1 MGAAGAV
8 AAAAAS
14 AAGVAGA
21 VLAVV
26 SATSMSLCAPSSTSS
41 VLHEREGGG
50 FSFTT
55 HQHAKG
61 HTKHK
66 TFTPRTH
73 HTRFIQM
80 LADVRIFTGITFS
93 TVSLCL
99 SPRRH
104 RRPTARARS
113 GSQSFHTEL
122 GGPPARR
129 PAFKFSKEETRSRGE
144 SQRHPLRGHA
154 SVHVP
159 LGAPVLVSVENI
171 QSRGNRVGRKRTGGT
186 DCVARRRDNCER
198 TVSRSRLH
206 EALRRR
212 PMLCS
217 GGHAQQVSY
226 TYGVH
231 GAW

>member
-1 MGAAGAV
+1 M

-26 SATSMSLCAPSSTSS
+26 SAMSMSLCAPSST
-41 VLHEREGGG
+41 LQFFTKGREED
-50 FSFTT
+50 FHRHNLF
-55 HQHAKG
+55 K
-61 HTKHK
+61 
-66 TFTPRTH
+66 
-73 HTRFIQM
+73 
-80 LADVRIFTGITFS
+80 
-93 TVSLCL
+93 SLCETE
-99 SPRRH
+99 
-104 RRPTARARS
+104 RPTARARS

-186 DCVARRRDNCER
+186 DCVARRRDLGGTIASGRCR
-198 TVSRSRLH
+198 DRDSMKHFGDDQCSAVVGTHSRSATHTESMEHGKTFRCG
-206 EALRRR
+206 RTSRKNPPR
-212 PMLCS
+212 P
-217 GGHAQQVSY
+217 
-226 TYGVH
+226 
-231 GAW
+231 

>member
-21 VLAVV
+21 VLATDVLV
-26 SATSMSLCAPSSTSS
+26 LYARRDGTGSMCLCSTSS
-41 VLHEREGGG
+41 RKREEGG
-50 FSFTT
+50 F
-55 HQHAKG
+55 H
-61 HTKHK
+61 
-66 TFTPRTH
+66 R
-73 HTRFIQM
+73 R
-80 LADVRIFTGITFS
+80 TFS

-99 SPRRH
+99 SGPEKAPKDPQREHAPAHSRF
-104 RRPTARARS
+104 T
-113 GSQSFHTEL
+113 QSWED
-122 GGPPARR
+122 PPSCAR

>member
-1 MGAAGAV
+1 ME
-8 AAAAAS
+8 
-14 AAGVAGA
+14 
-21 VLAVV
+21 
-26 SATSMSLCAPSSTSS
+26 SSPTRQTDPHIGGDCGCS
-41 VLHEREGGG
+41 RRGGG
-50 FSFTT
+50 SGGVGSWRGGGGTGCGERDVDVLVCSILDIFSSSR
-55 HQHAKG
+55 KG
-61 HTKHK
+61 G
-66 TFTPRTH
+66 R
-73 HTRFIQM
+73 
-80 LADVRIFTGITFS
+80 RIFTGISFS

-99 SPRRH
+99 SGPDTE
-104 RRPTARARS
+104 RPTARARS

>member
-1 MGAAGAV
+1 MCSFTGAAEFFTFAKRALHSQHTNTQTV
-8 AAAAAS
+8 TPS
-14 AAGVAGA
+14 TRHSH
-21 VLAVV
+21 LAHITP
-26 SATSMSLCAPSSTSS
+26 AL
-41 VLHEREGGG
+41 VLHGREEDFHRHNLFNCEFVPLGSREG
-50 FSFTT
+50 TE
-55 HQHAKG
+55 
-61 HTKHK
+61 
-66 TFTPRTH
+66 
-73 HTRFIQM
+73 
-80 LADVRIFTGITFS
+80 
-93 TVSLCL
+93 
-99 SPRRH
+99 
-104 RRPTARARS
+104 RPTARARS